1 MQVNYKTISSLEF
14 DVLSGT
20 YKNVEKQVEDSSG
33 SFSGLLELGSSN
45 NTDDPSSLSG
55 KNYVSE
61 LSSSMA
67 SLGFGGSNSS
77 QVSFSNDF
85 STSLQAYKFRQDEQ
99 NILNKKEQ
107 ENLSNSQ
114 KSALDE
120 ILSQVS

>member
-1 MQVNYKTISSLEF
+1 
-14 DVLSGT
+14 
-20 YKNVEKQVEDSSG
+20 
-33 SFSGLLELGSSN
+33 
-45 NTDDPSSLSG
+45 
-55 KNYVSE
+55 
-61 LSSSMA
+61 MA

-77 QVSFSNDF
+77 QVSFSSDF